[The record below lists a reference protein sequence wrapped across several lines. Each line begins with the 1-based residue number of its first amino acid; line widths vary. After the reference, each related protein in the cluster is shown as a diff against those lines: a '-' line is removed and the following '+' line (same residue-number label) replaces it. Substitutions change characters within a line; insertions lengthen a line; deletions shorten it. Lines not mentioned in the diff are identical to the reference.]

1 MARLGEIRLFYSIF
15 ICLFDIMC
23 NEKLDMDIDIKKVPM
38 VRLTWRDAR
47 DTETGWL
54 DIKDVINAPLA
65 VCQEVGWMV
74 HNNDEKIIIMRS
86 YSKDKDDISGGGAIA
101 IPKGWVTKIEYLEV
115 SYGER
120 SSNQ

>member
-1 MARLGEIRLFYSIF
+1 MRNMNF
-15 ICLFDIMC
+15 
-23 NEKLDMDIDIKKVPM
+23 DIKKVPM
-38 VRLTWRDAR
+38 VRVTWLDAR

-54 DIKDVINAPLA
+54 DIKEVIGAPLA
-65 VCQEVGWMV
+65 VCQEVGWMI

-86 YSKDKDDISGGGAIA
+86 YSKDKDEISGGGAIA

>member
-1 MARLGEIRLFYSIF
+1 MARLEEMRLFYSIF

-38 VRLTWRDAR
+38 VRITWRDAR

>member
-1 MARLGEIRLFYSIF
+1 MNF
-15 ICLFDIMC
+15 
-23 NEKLDMDIDIKKVPM
+23 DIKKVPM
-38 VRLTWRDAR
+38 VRVTWLDAR

-54 DIKDVINAPLA
+54 DIKEVMDAPLA

-74 HNNDEKIIIMRS
+74 NNNNNKVIIKRS
-86 YSKDKDDISGGGAIA
+86 YSKDKEDISGGGAIA

-120 SSNQ
+120 SNYK